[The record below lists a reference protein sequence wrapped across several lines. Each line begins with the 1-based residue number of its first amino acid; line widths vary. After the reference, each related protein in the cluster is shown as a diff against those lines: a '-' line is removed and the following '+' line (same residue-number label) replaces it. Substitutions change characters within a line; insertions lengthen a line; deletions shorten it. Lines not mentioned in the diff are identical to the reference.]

1 MSFSSQL
8 TDDLSIFFN
17 TDEFAETITYTAI
30 GGGGVSIAAIVTREG
45 EGQEPY
51 VRGIFTA
58 TALVLVKKSEVAT
71 PRHGDIY
78 AFDSQTWEHDPGR
91 GVVYE
96 DAQLHEVALRRVD

>member
-1 MSFSSQL
+1 MTFSSQL
-8 TDDLSIFFN
+8 TTDLAVFFN
-17 TDEFAETITYTAI
+17 TDEFAETVIYTAT
-30 GGGGVSIAAIVTREG
+30 GGVAASITAIVTRES
-45 EGQEPY
+45 EGQDPY

>member
-1 MSFSSQL
+1 MTFSSQL
-8 TDDLSIFFN
+8 TTDLAVFFN
-17 TDEFAETITYTAI
+17 TDEFAETVIYTAT
-30 GGGGVSIAAIVTREG
+30 GGVAASITAIVTREG

-91 GVVYE
+91 GVGYE